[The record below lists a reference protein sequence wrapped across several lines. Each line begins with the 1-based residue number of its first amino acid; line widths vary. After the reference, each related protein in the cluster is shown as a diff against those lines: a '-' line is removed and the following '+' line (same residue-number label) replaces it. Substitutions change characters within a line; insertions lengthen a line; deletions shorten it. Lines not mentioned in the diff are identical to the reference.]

1 MCLLCVEKKRERSVL
16 FKASSV
22 GGKWKKRY
30 ARHKGGGSHVPG
42 STEWESGAT
51 ANAWLQPGKILRE
64 HRGVHL
70 TNFGLPL
77 HVSL

>member
-22 GGKWKKRY
+22 GGSGRNGTRGIREVEDTFLAPQNGKV
-30 ARHKGGGSHVPG
+30 VP
-42 STEWESGAT
+42 T